1 MNRRRGWAALAL
13 GAGLVTGLATGLVT
27 GRPAL
32 GQEAEFDG
40 LVAGP
45 GAAETFYACAACHSI
60 KLVSQQG
67 LSRDSWIETLQW
79 MVDEQEMEP
88 LPPDEHELI
97 LAYLTTFYGP
107 DRRGAALAAGG

>member
-1 MNRRRGWAALAL
+1 MSRLISAPPGNPPPSRPRPI
-13 GAGLVTGLATGLVT
+13 
-27 GRPAL
+27 PAL

>member
-13 GAGLVTGLATGLVT
+13 GAGLAISLATGFAPF
-27 GRPAL
+27 GPAA

-45 GAAETFYACAACHSI
+45 GAEETFYACGACHSI

-79 MVDEQEMEP
+79 MVDEQEMVP
-88 LPPDEHELI
+88 LPPEEYDLV
-97 LAYLTTFYGP
+97 LTYLTTFYGP